1 MKEKSLMN
9 LESQQKISTL
19 QRLKYLREKLAQ
31 VPHKPGV
38 YLHKSETG
46 EILYVGKAKDLVNR
60 LKSYFQGLENHSPK
74 TRALVQKIYDFE
86 VIVTENEYESLLLE
100 NNLIKHNKPNY
111 NILLRDDK
119 TYPYIKIDMQEKW
132 PRVTI
137 VRKRKKDGSLYF
149 GPYTISGQ
157 VVQLMNV
164 INRFFPLVK
173 CTPTVFKTVSRPCNY
188 YDIKK
193 CLGPC
198 KLQVNKVEYDEH
210 LNNVIS
216 ILNGK
221 PKDILKKIKHAMTLA
236 AEGLEYEKA
245 AILRDQLKAVS
256 LLTENQAVTLPE
268 EIDIDIIGSYWN
280 EELVSFYVANIR
292 VGKVVGG
299 QSYVI
304 KHVTEEPVEIET
316 LDKTSFEMHRVFS
329 AFVCQYYTI
338 KTVPNKV
345 LFANAKNIIA
355 KESISDIDKYL
366 VAKIVEKEKHNG
378 DIFYI
383 DEKVLLNNSKLSN
396 KIMGKKIHDLIIH
409 ANQNAENKFI
419 EHVKMEEASNQ
430 VLTKLQGFLGLPSL
444 PFIIECYDISTFQGK
459 ETVASQVV
467 FKNAKPNKSQY
478 KKYIIK
484 EVKGQDDFAS
494 LREVLRRRFKDREKI
509 QIPNMVLIDGG
520 TPQIR
525 EVGWLLKSMGLEQIN
540 FFGIAKARNEKDFT
554 ASEVTSSFERIII
567 PKRNENGELFPDAPP
582 ETRILKAGS
591 LEFKL
596 LTQLRDEAHR
606 FAITFHRQRRDKSS
620 LRSILSD
627 IKGLGA
633 KRRKILLEQYPN
645 LQELLQINIKEIS
658 DKTSIPLHVL
668 QLVIEKIKQNF
679 IK

>member
-38 YLHKSETG
+38 YLHKSENG
-46 EILYVGKAKDLVNR
+46 DILYVGKAKNLVNR
-60 LKSYFQGLENHSPK
+60 LKSYFHGLENHSPK

-119 TYPYIKIDMQEKW
+119 TYPYIKIDIQEQW
-132 PRVTI
+132 PRVAI

-157 VVQLMNV
+157 VMQLMNV

-173 CTPTVFKTVSRPCNY
+173 CTPTVFKTVTRPCNF

-198 KLQVNKVEYDEH
+198 KLQVSKVEYHEH
-210 LNNVIS
+210 LDNVIA

-221 PKDILKKIKHAMTLA
+221 PKDILKKIKNAMVLA
-236 AEGLEYEKA
+236 AEGMEYEKA

-268 EIDIDIIGSYWN
+268 EIDIDILGSYWN
-280 EELVSFYVANIR
+280 DELVVFYVANIR
-292 VGKVVGG
+292 QGKVVGG

-304 KHVTEEPVEIET
+304 KHATEEPTEIEIN
-316 LDKTSFEMHRVFS
+316 DKKTEEMQRVFS

-338 KTVPNKV
+338 KSVPNKV
-345 LFANAKNIIA
+345 LFANAKNIITKENILVIEKYLA
-355 KESISDIDKYL
+355 EKLIEKESSQGNIFFIE
-366 VAKIVEKEKHNG
+366 EKN
-378 DIFYI
+378 
-383 DEKVLLNNSKLSN
+383 LLKNNNLSN
-396 KIMGKKIHDLIIH
+396 KIMAKKIHDLIIH

-419 EHVKMEEASNQ
+419 EHGKMEEASNQ
-430 VLTKLQGFLGLPSL
+430 VLTKLQEFLGLSSL
-444 PFIIECYDISTFQGK
+444 PFVIECYDISTFQGK

-467 FKNAKPNKSQY
+467 FKNAKANKSQY
-478 KKYIIK
+478 KKYIIR

-494 LREVLRRRFKDREKI
+494 LREVIRRRFKDRENLH
-509 QIPNMVLIDGG
+509 IPNMLLIDGG

-525 EVGWLLKSMGLEQIN
+525 EVGWLLKSMGLEQIH

-567 PKRNENGELFPDAPP
+567 PKRNESGELLPDASP

-596 LTQLRDEAHR
+596 LTQVRDEAHR
-606 FAITFHRQRRDKSS
+606 FAITFHRQRRDKNS
-620 LRSILSD
+620 LRSVLSE
-627 IKGLGA
+627 IKGLGL
-633 KRRKILLEQYPN
+633 KRRKKLLETYPN

-658 DKTSIPLHVL
+658 DKTNIPMHVI
-668 QLVIEKIKQNF
+668 QLVIEKIKQIF